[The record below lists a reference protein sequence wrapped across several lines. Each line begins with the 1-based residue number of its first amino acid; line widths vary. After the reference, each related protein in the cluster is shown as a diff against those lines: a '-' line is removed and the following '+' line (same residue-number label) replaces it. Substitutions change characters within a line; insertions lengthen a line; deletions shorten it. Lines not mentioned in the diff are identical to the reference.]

1 MRGSGEKSGTPFN
14 HIGFKQRV
22 KASRSL
28 RQTLR
33 QIRHIQK
40 IPGQVL
46 AGMEAELDAGCAA
59 KVGTTI
65 ARRAPRHSA
74 TSSRRFRTL
83 ALNSKDFEKHIPQP
97 RP

>member
-1 MRGSGEKSGTPFN
+1 MRGSDEKSGTPFN

-22 KASRSL
+22 KASRSF
-28 RQTLR
+28 RQSR
-33 QIRHIQK
+33 YIQK

-65 ARRAPRHSA
+65 ARRAPRHLA
-74 TSSRRFRTL
+74 TSSRRLRTL

>member
-1 MRGSGEKSGTPFN
+1 MRGSDEKSGAPFN
-14 HIGFKQRV
+14 HIGFRQRV

-28 RQTLR
+28 RQIR
-33 QIRHIQK
+33 QSRHIQK

-97 RP
+97 CP

>member
-1 MRGSGEKSGTPFN
+1 MRGSDEKSGTPFN
-14 HIGFKQRV
+14 HIGFRQRV

-28 RQTLR
+28 RQSR

-74 TSSRRFRTL
+74 TPNRRFRAL
-83 ALNSKDFEKHIPQP
+83 SLNSKDFEKHIPQP
-97 RP
+97 CP